1 MQCPCQQNFVFILTS
16 EKEKPVPKYHIF
28 KRFWLWFWYVSLLLF
43 NPFSCQLVPKCHT
56 HLSKPGTFSC
66 RFKYI
71 CPFITTRHERVKTCS
86 NMIFNALRI
95 LLMVLWSES
104 RNGPVSNILN
114 PVVPLF
120 WFGSYEQLRNN
131 LHGNW
136 WSSVCVILFLCTIT
150 DIIVHNVH

>member
-16 EKEKPVPKYHIF
+16 EKEKPVPKYHIL

-120 WFGSYEQLRNN
+120 ALD
-131 LHGNW
+131 HM
-136 WSSVCVILFLCTIT
+136 SSFEIIYTGIDDLQFVLYYFYVRSQIL
-150 DIIVHNVH
+150 